1 MEKPGVQRAAVIPI
15 KDVKWG
21 ERPLALVVLHAEQA
35 GKIGED
41 DIRLHVASY
50 VERGLVSKIA
60 IPESV
65 TFVAELPLTSVGKRQ
80 EEAAGKLRLV
90 RWWRSGGLGRGRRA
104 RTSFRLRLP
113 LRVQLLGDRSKRDA
127 FLAANQP
134 PSEPGRN
141 IRPCRARLQSG
152 RLVGHRRHAGATA
165 RDMGAVPA
173 GRPGRRVVS
182 ARTGGPLLTPS
193 RVSMTP
199 ETAVRVDLHV

>member
-65 TFVAELPLTSVGKRQ
+65 TFVAELPLTFGRQ
-80 EEAAGKLRLV
+80 ATRRSCGETTPNPLV
-90 RWWRSGGLGRGRRA
+90 
-104 RTSFRLRLP
+104 
-113 LRVQLLGDRSKRDA
+113 
-127 FLAANQP
+127 
-134 PSEPGRN
+134 
-141 IRPCRARLQSG
+141 
-152 RLVGHRRHAGATA
+152 
-165 RDMGAVPA
+165 
-173 GRPGRRVVS
+173 
-182 ARTGGPLLTPS
+182 
-193 RVSMTP
+193 
-199 ETAVRVDLHV
+199 AVRRPRSRAQGADRLSPAASPSCAASWGSE